1 MDIDGDSNNDDYH
14 EYIAAVSARKKRYN
28 LRL

>member
-1 MDIDGDSNNDDYH
+1 MDCDGDSHNDDYH
-14 EYIAAVSARKKRYN
+14 EYIAVSSACKKRYN

>member
-1 MDIDGDSNNDDYH
+1 MDSDGDSNNDDYH
-14 EYIAAVSARKKRYN
+14 EYIAVKSAQRKRYN

>member
-14 EYIAAVSARKKRYN
+14 EYIANIYIAFKRYN

>member
-1 MDIDGDSNNDDYH
+1 MDIDGDCNNDDYH
-14 EYIAAVSARKKRYN
+14 EYFGRSARHRRYN